1 MQIKA
6 WLLGTCLSAGLSTA
20 AHAGLVGDS
29 VQISEYYPT
38 MTSLF
43 SGPTPPQTVVSGGV
57 TFFDVG
63 KSLVDITVDNSTI
76 TLAASVSYTPNAAA
90 FNGFDIQDLNL
101 GRTIT
106 GVTLDAMSGPLPA
119 GDLSFDAHDVW
130 VNLAAVPLDSA
141 NPIIIDVATPSAGV
155 PEPATWALM
164 LLGFTGLGA
173 ALRSRRKS
181 LAA

>member
-1 MQIKA
+1 MQIKS
-6 WLLGTCLSAGLSTA
+6 WLIGTCLSVGLASA

-29 VQISEYYPT
+29 VQITEYYPT

-43 SGPTPPQTVVSGGV
+43 AGPTLPQTVVSGGV
-57 TFFDVG
+57 TFVNVG
-63 KSLVDITVDNSTI
+63 LSLVNITVDNSTV
-76 TLAASVSYTPNAAA
+76 TLAATVSYTPNAAA

-106 GVTLDAMSGPLPA
+106 GATLDATSGPLPA

-130 VNLAAVPLDSA
+130 VNLANVPLDST
-141 NPIIIDVATPSAGV
+141 NPIVIDVATPSGI
-155 PEPATWALM
+155 PEPAAWTML

-173 ALRSRRKS
+173 ALRSRGTV